1 MLHLEPV
8 AFYGI
13 EKDRSGVEIRCF
25 ECRENRRFSYFGKF
39 SKAISEKSLK
49 SQNLTSRSFS
59 KAKNRMRAGK
69 YDFLEIDVTDF

>member
-1 MLHLEPV
+1 M
-8 AFYGI
+8 G
-13 EKDRSGVEIRCF
+13 RGVEIRHF
-25 ECRENRRFSYFGKF
+25 ECREKGLFLYSSKI